1 MGVPPTAPT
10 DGHTCLDTEEVT
22 RDFAYGE
29 ADPLIRKCML
39 LPWAPA
45 DMLDLSSSTP
55 EPPAEYYQ
63 VSP

>member
-1 MGVPPTAPT
+1 
-10 DGHTCLDTEEVT
+10 
-22 RDFAYGE
+22 
-29 ADPLIRKCML
+29 ML

-63 VSP
+63 VWSSTSDPRPVCLVASGTFSIRFPDVTRHHLNAEP